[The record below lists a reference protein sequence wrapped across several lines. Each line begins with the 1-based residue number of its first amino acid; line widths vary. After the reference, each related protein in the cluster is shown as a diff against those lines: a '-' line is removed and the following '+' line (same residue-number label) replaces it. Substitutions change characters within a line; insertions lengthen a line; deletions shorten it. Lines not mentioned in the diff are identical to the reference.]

1 MSPATGAGLRRL
13 GRLRAVWPCVAL
25 VALVGCPA
33 ANKPVVYDLVAQTAV
48 AERWSGRET
57 VFFGTPGAEPHQAE
71 GFYAEARKGAPGDGF
86 LWARDEAEVAFVWP
100 RVEERAAV
108 VDLAPYPGLHAQ
120 QAELRLNGTPVA
132 TLTLNDARH
141 RYRLALPATAQ
152 RVGDNRLRFVFASAA
167 VPAERD
173 PKSDDTRRLAA
184 AFHTLTVGRADDAS
198 LDDLLRRDAPA
209 PFEAADVAGVPV
221 LTLLAPSMVRY
232 AIELPVGAELRF
244 TPELHAQARAAAGA
258 ASFRV
263 TLEGES
269 GGEREL
275 WARVVRAGDA
285 PLRETALAL
294 PGRPGDVVRIGLA
307 LGGAPGERFAW
318 GLWRGARVV
327 GRDAAARL
335 RPQPLTG
342 EDERRAASLRAAL
355 QGKNVVFI
363 ILDAGRAQQFSPY
376 GYRRPTTPE
385 IDRLAR
391 EGVVFENAFT
401 PAVYTLSA
409 MSSVWTSQYPDR
421 HHGEM
426 AFSSAL
432 PAERF
437 TLAELL
443 AARGVTTAGFVANA
457 MAGRAFGL
465 HQGFSE
471 FRELFRDLGS
481 DADAFARVVPE
492 WLRAHARERFFL
504 YLHFREPH
512 FPYDPPAPFDTA
524 FGPDGPLPKAVRRE
538 SGFIVDVNQGRRV
551 LTPAEL
557 DHLVRLYDGN
567 LAFAD
572 REIGRLRARLEA
584 EGLLDKTVLIVAADH
599 GEALFEHGFVGHNT
613 QLYEESVRIPLIVR
627 PPAGSMAVGRRVPA
641 LVDLLDVA
649 PTVADVFGLL
659 DQPDARRNFQG
670 RSLLAVLAGAPG
682 KAAVLSRTV
691 WDRPRYAL
699 RDARHK
705 FIYDTRTGAEELYD
719 LQADPGERRS
729 LASSQPLR
737 AAFYR
742 QELHQWIAALAQS
755 ASDGSAGGPSRLT
768 REQCENLKALGYLAG
783 DFKCPEE

>member
-1 MSPATGAGLRRL
+1 M
-13 GRLRAVWPCVAL
+13 
-25 VALVGCPA
+25 
-33 ANKPVVYDLVAQTAV
+33 
-48 AERWSGRET
+48 
-57 VFFGTPGAEPHQAE
+57 
-71 GFYAEARKGAPGDGF
+71 
-86 LWARDEAEVAFVWP
+86 
-100 RVEERAAV
+100 
-108 VDLAPYPGLHAQ
+108 
-120 QAELRLNGTPVA
+120 
-132 TLTLNDARH
+132 
-141 RYRLALPATAQ
+141 
-152 RVGDNRLRFVFASAA
+152 
-167 VPAERD
+167 
-173 PKSDDTRRLAA
+173 
-184 AFHTLTVGRADDAS
+184 
-198 LDDLLRRDAPA
+198 
-209 PFEAADVAGVPV
+209 
-221 LTLLAPSMVRY
+221 
-232 AIELPVGAELRF
+232 
-244 TPELHAQARAAAGA
+244 
-258 ASFRV
+258 
-263 TLEGES
+263 
-269 GGEREL
+269 
-275 WARVVRAGDA
+275 
-285 PLRETALAL
+285 
-294 PGRPGDVVRIGLA
+294 
-307 LGGAPGERFAW
+307 
-318 GLWRGARVV
+318 
-327 GRDAAARL
+327 
-335 RPQPLTG
+335 
-342 EDERRAASLRAAL
+342 
-355 QGKNVVFI
+355 
-363 ILDAGRAQQFSPY
+363 
-376 GYRRPTTPE
+376 
-385 IDRLAR
+385 
-391 EGVVFENAFT
+391 
-401 PAVYTLSA
+401 
-409 MSSVWTSQYPDR
+409 
-421 HHGEM
+421 
-426 AFSSAL
+426 
-432 PAERF
+432 
-437 TLAELL
+437 
-443 AARGVTTAGFVANA
+443 
-457 MAGRAFGL
+457 
-465 HQGFSE
+465 
-471 FRELFRDLGS
+471 
-481 DADAFARVVPE
+481 
-492 WLRAHARERFFL
+492 
-504 YLHFREPH
+504 
-512 FPYDPPAPFDTA
+512 
-524 FGPDGPLPKAVRRE
+524 RRE